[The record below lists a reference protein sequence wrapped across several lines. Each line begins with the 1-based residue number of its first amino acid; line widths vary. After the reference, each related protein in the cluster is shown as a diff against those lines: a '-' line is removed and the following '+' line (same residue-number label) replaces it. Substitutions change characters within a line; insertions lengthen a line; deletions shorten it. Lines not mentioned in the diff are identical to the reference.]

1 MRVVGLGCERY
12 QGLTMG
18 EQAQWETV
26 KFEIERLAT
35 LEEISWCQKSRA
47 LWLEGDSNTRF
58 LP

>member
-1 MRVVGLGCERY
+1 MQVVGLGCERY

-18 EQAQWETV
+18 EQAQWEMV

-47 LWLEGDSNTRF
+47 LWLEGDSNTR
-58 LP
+58 L